1 MKLRIVALIVLLS
14 AVQGFCDQ
22 QIPKEGYLSDFETIW
37 KKVDETYFDPSFG
50 GLDWAKAHDRY
61 QPQIAAA
68 KTDGEFH
75 TLINKML
82 WELKVSHVAF
92 VPPGFFAAVEPVVF
106 AVGGIGLDVRIL
118 DGEAVI
124 TSVGPGS
131 SAHQAGLRPGFI
143 IQAIDGVPI
152 AQIKKDV
159 QRDRPPYNDRGRI
172 AQITKGIMSRIY
184 GAPETKVSIAYSD
197 EEGARREKTIARTK
211 RPGAAVGPRGMFF
224 FAIEFEARRL
234 ANNVGYIRLNTLQPE
249 LTAQVSRAITSMGSV
264 SGMIIDLRGN
274 SGGEIEG
281 MPDLFLAE
289 RTLLYLRK
297 ARTGETKIYSNPPK
311 DIYRGPLAVL
321 IDVTSGSASELFA
334 ACLQAL
340 GRAVVVGDR
349 SPGSVMESD
358 NHIFPNGAILMYPVA
373 QLSTPDGTVLE
384 GRGVIP
390 NIEVEQKRGML
401 LKGVDAQ
408 LESALRYLRKDMQ
421 RQDQDLR

>member
-1 MKLRIVALIVLLS
+1 MKLGIVTMIVLFS

-22 QIPKEGYLSDFETIW
+22 QIPKDGYLSDFETIW
-37 KKVDETYFDPSFG
+37 RKVDGTFFDPSFG

-61 QPQIAAA
+61 RPQIAAA

-75 TLINKML
+75 TLINQML
-82 WELKVSHVAF
+82 WELKVSHAAF
-92 VPPGFFAAVEPVVF
+92 VPPGFLAAVEPVVF
-106 AVGGIGLDVRIL
+106 ASGGIGLDVRIL

-131 SAHQAGLRPGFI
+131 PADQAGLRPGFV

-152 AQIKKDV
+152 AQVKKEV
-159 QRDRPPYNDRGRI
+159 QRERPPYNDRGRI

-184 GAPETKVSIAYSD
+184 GAPDTEVSIAYAD
-197 EEGARREKTIARTK
+197 EQGASGEKTIARTK

-234 ANNVGYIRLNTLQPE
+234 ANDVGYIRLNTLQPE
-249 LTAQVSRAITSMGSV
+249 LTAQVSRAMTSMGSV

-289 RTLLYLRK
+289 RTWLFLRK
-297 ARTGETKIYSNPPK
+297 ARTGETKIFSNPPK
-311 DIYRGPLAVL
+311 DVYRGPLAVL

-358 NHIFPNGAILMYPVA
+358 NQIFPNGAILMYPVA
-373 QLSTPDGTVLE
+373 QLCTPDGTVLE

-390 NIEVEQKRGML
+390 DIEVAQKRGML

-408 LESALRYLRKDMQ
+408 LESALGYIRKGMP
-421 RQDQDLR
+421 RQDQDVR

>member
-1 MKLRIVALIVLLS
+1 MKLRILAFIVLFS
-14 AVQGFCDQ
+14 AVQGFCGG
-22 QIPKEGYLSDFETIW
+22 QIPKEGYLRDFETIW
-37 KKVDETYFDPSFG
+37 KKVNETYFDPTFG
-50 GLDWAKAHDRY
+50 GVDWAKAHDLY

-82 WELKVSHVAF
+82 RELKVSHAAF
-92 VPPGFFAAVEPVVF
+92 VPPGYFAAVEPVVF

-118 DGEAVI
+118 DSEAVI

-131 SAHQAGLRPGFI
+131 PAHQAGLRPGFI
-143 IQAIDGVPI
+143 IQAIDGVPT

-172 AQITKGIMSRIY
+172 AQIIKGIMSRIY

-197 EEGARREKTIARTK
+197 EEGASRERTIMRTK

-249 LTAQVSRAITSMGSV
+249 LTAQVSSAMTSMGSV

-289 RTLLYLRK
+289 RTLLCLRK

-340 GRAVVVGDR
+340 GRAVIVGDR

-373 QLSTPDGTVLE
+373 QLSTPDGSVLE

-390 NIEVEQKRGML
+390 NIEVGQKREML

-408 LESALRYLRKDMQ
+408 LESALRYIRKDMQ
-421 RQDQDLR
+421 REDQDLR

>member
-1 MKLRIVALIVLLS
+1 MKLRIVTLIVLFS
-14 AVQGFCDQ
+14 AVQGFSDP

-37 KKVDETYFDPSFG
+37 KKVNETYFDPSFG
-50 GLDWAKAHDRY
+50 GVDWAKAHDRY

-68 KTDGEFH
+68 KTDGEFR
-75 TLINKML
+75 TLINTML
-82 WELKVSHVAF
+82 WELKVSHAAF
-92 VPPGFFAAVEPVVF
+92 VPPGSLASVEPVVF
-106 AVGGIGLDVRIL
+106 AAGGIGLDARIL

-131 SAHQAGLRPGFI
+131 PAHQAGLRPGFI

-152 AQIKKDV
+152 AQVKKEI

-184 GAPETKVSIAYSD
+184 GAPDTNVSIAYSD
-197 EEGARREKTIARTK
+197 EEGASRETSIVRTK
-211 RPGAAVGPRGMFF
+211 RPGAAVGPGGMFF

-234 ANNVGYIRLNTLQPE
+234 ANNVGYIRMNTLQPE
-249 LTAQVSRAITSMGSV
+249 LTAQVSGAMTSMGGV

-289 RTLLYLRK
+289 RTWLFVRK
-297 ARTGETKIYSNPPK
+297 ARTGETKIYSDPPK

-334 ACLQAL
+334 ACLQAS

-358 NHIFPNGAILMYPVA
+358 NRIFPNGAILMYPVA
-373 QLSTPDGTVLE
+373 QLCTPDGAVLE

-390 NIEVEQKRGML
+390 DIEVAQKREML

-408 LESALRYLRKDMQ
+408 LESALRYFQKDMQ
-421 RQDQDLR
+421 RQDQNLR

>member
-1 MKLRIVALIVLLS
+1 MKPRIVAWMIALWAFQGS
-14 AVQGFCDQ
+14 GFCQ
-22 QIPKEGYLSDFETIW
+22 SPKEAYLGLFETIW
-37 KKVDETYFDPSFG
+37 KTVNETYFDPAFG
-50 GLDWAKAHDRY
+50 GLDWAKARDRY
-61 QPQIAAA
+61 LPQIAAA
-68 KTDGEFH
+68 QTDGEFH
-75 TLINKML
+75 ASINNML
-82 WELKVSHVAF
+82 WELKVSHTAF
-92 VPPGFFAAVEPVVF
+92 VPPGSFAVVEPVVF
-106 AVGGIGLDVRIL
+106 AAGGIGLDVRLL

-131 SAHQAGLRPGFI
+131 PAHQAGLRPGFVI
-143 IQAIDGVPI
+143 LAIDGVPL
-152 AQIKKDV
+152 AQVQKDV
-159 QRDRPPYNDRGRI
+159 RRDRPPYNDRGRI

-184 GAPETKVSIAYSD
+184 GAPDTKVSIAYSD
-197 EEGARREKTIARTK
+197 EEGASREKTITRTK

-234 ANNVGYIRLNTLQPE
+234 ADNIGYIRLNTLQPE
-249 LTAQVSRAITSMGSV
+249 LAAQVSGAMTSMGGV

-289 RTLLYLRK
+289 RTWLYLRK
-297 ARTGETKIYSNPPK
+297 SRTGETKVFSNPPK
-311 DIYRGPLAVL
+311 DVYRGPLAVL

-340 GRAVVVGDR
+340 GRAVIVGER

-358 NHIFPNGAILMYPVA
+358 NHIFPNGAILMHPVA
-373 QLSTPDGTVLE
+373 QLCTPDGTVLE

-390 NIEVEQKRGML
+390 DIEAAQKRGML

-408 LESALRYLRKDMQ
+408 LESALGYFRKDTP
-421 RQDQDLR
+421 RHDRDER

>member
-1 MKLRIVALIVLLS
+1 MKLGIVALIVLFS
-14 AVQGFCDQ
+14 AVQGFSDQ

-37 KKVDETYFDPSFG
+37 KKVDETYFDTSFG
-50 GLDWAKAHDRY
+50 GVDWAKAHDRY
-61 QPQIAAA
+61 RPQIAAA

-75 TLINKML
+75 ALINKML
-82 WELKVSHVAF
+82 WELNVSHAAY

-106 AVGGIGLDVRIL
+106 AAGGIGLDVRIL

-131 SAHQAGLRPGFI
+131 PAHQAGLRPGFI

-152 AQIKKDV
+152 AQVIKDV

-172 AQITKGIMSRIY
+172 AQITKGIMSRVY

-197 EEGARREKTIARTK
+197 EEGASREKTIARTK

-249 LTAQVSRAITSMGSV
+249 LTAQVSRAMTSMGSI

-289 RTLLYLRK
+289 RTWLYLRK
-297 ARTGETKIYSNPPK
+297 TRAGETKIYSNPPK
-311 DIYRGPLAVL
+311 DIYRGPLAIL

-408 LESALRYLRKDMQ
+408 LESALRYIRENTQRRDQGLR
-421 RQDQDLR
+421 